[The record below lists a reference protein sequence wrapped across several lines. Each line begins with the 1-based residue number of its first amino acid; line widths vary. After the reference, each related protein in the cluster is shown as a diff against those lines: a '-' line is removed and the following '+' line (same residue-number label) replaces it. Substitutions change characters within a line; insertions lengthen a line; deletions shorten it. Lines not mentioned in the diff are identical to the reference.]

1 MSVLLIFKYD
11 FFVSQLYGFFISQ
24 LTALQAKVR
33 ALLGKVVA
41 LLICAVDSLQRSLAP
56 LLHHGSAS
64 PISLAL
70 SAATSV
76 SYRSRLMMPRFS
88 NVSATLKCRLAV
100 AMLILLP
107 DFGFGGAGVGS
118 ANAPFSMARDRIRG
132 IAQNGQLQT
141 DPP

>member
-24 LTALQAKVR
+24 LPALRAKVR

-41 LLICAVDSLQRSLAP
+41 RLICASDFLQHSPAP

-64 PISLAL
+64 PMSLAL
-70 SAATSV
+70 SAATSA
-76 SYRSRLMMPRFS
+76 SCRSRLMMPRFS
-88 NVSATLKCRLAV
+88 NVSAALKCRLAV
-100 AMLILLP
+100 AMLIFLP
-107 DFGFGGAGVGS
+107 AFGIGGAGVGS
-118 ANAPFSMARDRIRG
+118 ANAPFSMATDRIRG
-132 IAQNGQLQT
+132 IAQKGQLQT